1 MKRSIPFFAALF
13 ALSLV
18 LSASA
23 AAQASKCGD
32 RDYTCKIAAYTA
44 QIADNKDDIEAYYNR
59 GIAFQALGKHDEAI
73 LDFTKYIGMKPS
85 NLDYLADGYSNRGIS
100 YKRLNKLDLAIAE
113 AAAEAKTINQ
123 T

>member
-59 GIAFQALGKHDEAI
+59 GNAKYDLGDKRGSSQWFDGGTVWYSATTGVQGLTGAI
-73 LDFTKYIGMKPS
+73 SARYRAVGPIQ
-85 NLDYLADGYSNRGIS
+85 LAGGI
-100 YKRLNKLDLAIAE
+100 
-113 AAAEAKTINQ
+113 
-123 T
+123 